1 MFDQKEPEFNFS
13 GINNIINKI
22 RKFIPFPKNNSFFS
36 FVILIAL
43 LGLWLASGFFT
54 VQPGE
59 QALRRRQPAVRR
71 HGQVGHGLLPWAGGL
86 P

>member
-13 GINNIINKI
+13 GINNTINKI
-22 RKFIPFPKNNSFFS
+22 RKFIPFPKNNLFFS

-43 LGLWLASGFFT
+43 LVLWLASGFFT

-59 QALRRRQPAVRR
+59 QAALRFFGKFNTIQGP
-71 HGQVGHGLLPWAGGL
+71 GLHWF
-86 P
+86 